1 MEEIKKYEPLWG
13 EWTIKR
19 KLEENRF
26 GAVYEAESKLFGNK
40 NTCAV
45 KLISLKNTVL
55 LSEVRERKNLSTE
68 ELKRL
73 KIEEARKSVW
83 EIILMKKFQE
93 ENHIVNI
100 YDYEIFPDQRKTDIV
115 MRMELLTNL
124 TNYID
129 KNKKSGGELKQFVI
143 KLGIDI
149 CKALEKCEKENIIHR
164 DINPENIFIDKNEK
178 FKLGNF
184 GMNYKTGCCTSARLF
199 TAGTPLYMSPEA
211 FDYLREVDNRM
222 DIYSL
227 GIVMYQLLNDGNIP
241 FIKAEE
247 PYALDNAIERR
258 LKGEKILPPQNE
270 NGQLWEVIQK
280 ACQFKKEDR
289 YQNASEMRTDL
300 EKLQSGKNIKTANSL
315 KIEQIKN
322 EITVLKQDIF
332 ELKNMEIEK
341 INIETEKMQKDLSLA
356 QSKQKKL
363 EIENEKLC
371 IRLENLKSSKE
382 ELEQQTS
389 KLNRK
394 NIELQKENNELL
406 NSKSVLN
413 YILEGNTISFGR
425 YPQDESGIVKPI
437 EWVVLKTE
445 KDKVLLLSRYILDKR
460 PYNKKDENVTW
471 ETSDIRRWLN
481 EDFYKI
487 AFNSMEQKKISDTL
501 VRTENNSRYGTG
513 GGNDTKDKVFL
524 LSIEEVEE
532 VFGDNIYEKGNI
544 MCDIVDAIIQSF
556 EAREIGSREEDDRRL
571 LEILKNINVS
581 INTKMEFVKTTEY
594 VQKDIKYPYL
604 DWWLRSPGERS
615 NETVAVNGF
624 GSIDKEGRSITIND
638 IGVCPAMWVKF

>member
-1 MEEIKKYEPLWG
+1 MEKIKKYEPFLWG

-26 GAVYEAESKLFGNK
+26 GAVYEAENKLFGNK

-45 KLISLKNTVL
+45 KLISLKNTEF

-73 KIEEARKSVW
+73 KEEARKCVC

-100 YDYEIFPDQRKTDIV
+100 YDYKIFPGQRKTDIV

-129 KNKKSGGELKQFVI
+129 KNKKSEGELKQFVI
-143 KLGIDI
+143 RLGIDI

-227 GIVMYQLLNDGNIP
+227 GIVMYQLLNDGNVP

-300 EKLQSGKNIKTANSL
+300 EKLQLGKNIKTANSL
-315 KIEQIKN
+315 KIEQIRN
-322 EITVLKQDIF
+322 EIIVLKQDIF
-332 ELKNMEIEK
+332 ELKNMETEK
-341 INIETEKMQKDLSLA
+341 TNIKTEKMRKELSLA

-363 EIENEKLC
+363 ETENEKLC
-371 IRLENLKSSKE
+371 IRLGNLKSNKE
-382 ELEQQTS
+382 ELEQQNS

-406 NSKSVLN
+406 NSKSVFN
-413 YILEGNTISFGR
+413 CNVVGNTIFFGR
-425 YPQDESGIVKPI
+425 YPQDEDGREKPI
-437 EWVVLKTE
+437 EWTVMKAE
-445 KDKVLLLSRYILDKR
+445 KNKMLLLSKYVLDAQ
-460 PYNKKDENVTW
+460 PYNKEKKVVTW
-471 ETSDIRRWLN
+471 QTSDIRRWLN
-481 EDFYKI
+481 SDFYTT
-487 AFNSMEQKKISDTL
+487 AFNNIEQKKIADTL
-501 VRTENNSRYGTG
+501 VKTENNPEYGTA
-513 GGNDTKDKVFL
+513 GGNDTEDKVFL
-524 LSIEEVEE
+524 LSIEEAESLFINDKERIALATKYAEKAGVLPSTEGY
-532 VFGDNIYEKGNI
+532 VF
-544 MCDIVDAIIQSF
+544 
-556 EAREIGSREEDDRRL
+556 
-571 LEILKNINVS
+571 
-581 INTKMEFVKTTEY
+581 
-594 VQKDIKYPYL
+594 
-604 DWWLRSPGERS
+604 WWLRSPGNTSDVAAEVFDDGWVYSYS
-615 NETVAVNGF
+615 NYVYNYY
-624 GSIDKEGRSITIND
+624 D
-638 IGVCPAMWVKF
+638 GVRPALWLNL

>member
-26 GAVYEAESKLFGNK
+26 GAVYEAENKLFGNK

-45 KLISLKNTVL
+45 KLISLKNTEF

-73 KIEEARKSVW
+73 KEEARKCVC

-100 YDYEIFPDQRKTDIV
+100 YDYKIFPGQRKTDIV

-129 KNKKSGGELKQFVI
+129 KNKKSEGELKQFVI
-143 KLGIDI
+143 RLGIDI

-164 DINPENIFIDKNEK
+164 DINPENIFIDKNEQ

-184 GMNYKTGCCTSARLF
+184 GVTRKISCYTSAFLPE
-199 TAGTPLYMSPEA
+199 GTPAYMSPEA
-211 FDYLREVDNRM
+211 FGWGNKIDYQS
-222 DIYSL
+222 DICSL

-241 FIKAEE
+241 FIKVEE
-247 PYALDNAIERR
+247 PYALDNAIRR
-258 LKGEKILPPQNE
+258 RIEGEKIVPPQNE

-332 ELKNMEIEK
+332 ELKNMETEK
-341 INIETEKMQKDLSLA
+341 INIETEKMRKELSLA

-363 EIENEKLC
+363 ETENEKLC
-371 IRLENLKSSKE
+371 IRLGNLKSNKE
-382 ELEQQTS
+382 ELEQQNS

-406 NSKSVLN
+406 NSKSVFN
-413 YILEGNTISFGR
+413 CNVVGNTIFFGR
-425 YPQDESGIVKPI
+425 YPQDEDGREKPI
-437 EWVVLKTE
+437 EWTVMKAE
-445 KDKVLLLSRYILDKR
+445 KNKMLLLSKYVLDAQ
-460 PYNKKDENVTW
+460 PYNKKFKEVTW

-481 EDFYKI
+481 SDFYITAFNDIEQSKI
-487 AFNSMEQKKISDTL
+487 ANTL
-501 VRTENNSRYGTG
+501 VRTENNPEYGTD
-513 GGNDTKDKVFL
+513 GGNDTEDKVFL
-524 LSIEEVEE
+524 LSTKEAKSLFINDGERRTTATK
-532 VFGDNIYEKGNI
+532 YAEKAGVYMN
-544 MCDIVDAIIQSF
+544 DEGYSW
-556 EAREIGSREEDDRRL
+556 
-571 LEILKNINVS
+571 
-581 INTKMEFVKTTEY
+581 
-594 VQKDIKYPYL
+594 
-604 DWWLRSPGERS
+604 WWLRSPGYKS
-615 NETVAVNGF
+615 NGADEV
-624 GSIDKEGRSITIND
+624 DKYGWVSWYGRD
-638 IGVCPAMWVKF
+638 VDYDADGVRPALWLNL

>member
-26 GAVYEAESKLFGNK
+26 GAVYEAESKLFANK

-55 LSEVRERKNLSTE
+55 LSEVREIKNLSTE

-100 YDYEIFPDQRKTDIV
+100 YDYEIFPGQRKTDIV

-129 KNKKSGGELKQFVI
+129 KNKKSGRELKQFVI

-149 CKALEKCEKENIIHR
+149 CEALEKCEKENIIHR
-164 DINPENIFIDKNEK
+164 DINPENIFIDKNEQ

-184 GMNYKTGCCTSARLF
+184 GVTRKISCYTSAFLPE
-199 TAGTPLYMSPEA
+199 GTPAYMSPEA
-211 FDYLREVDNRM
+211 FGWGNKIDYQS
-222 DIYSL
+222 DICSL

-241 FIKAEE
+241 FIKVEE
-247 PYALDNAIERR
+247 PYALDNAIRR
-258 LKGEKILPPQNE
+258 RIEGEKIVPPQNE

-332 ELKNMEIEK
+332 ELKNMETEK
-341 INIETEKMQKDLSLA
+341 INIETEKMRKELSLA

-363 EIENEKLC
+363 ETENEKLC
-371 IRLENLKSSKE
+371 IRLESLKSSKE
-382 ELEQQTS
+382 ELEQQTF

-413 YILEGNTISFGR
+413 CNVVGNTIFFGR
-425 YPQDESGIVKPI
+425 YPQDEDGREKPI
-437 EWVVLKTE
+437 EWTVMKAE
-445 KDKVLLLSRYILDKR
+445 KNKMLLLSKYVLDAQ
-460 PYNKKDENVTW
+460 PYNKKFKEVTW

-481 EDFYKI
+481 SDFYITAFNDIEQSKI
-487 AFNSMEQKKISDTL
+487 ANTL
-501 VRTENNSRYGTG
+501 VRTENNPEYGTD
-513 GGNDTKDKVFL
+513 GGNDTEDKVFL
-524 LSIEEVEE
+524 LSTKEAKSLFINDGERRTTATK
-532 VFGDNIYEKGNI
+532 YAEKAGVYMN
-544 MCDIVDAIIQSF
+544 DEGYSW
-556 EAREIGSREEDDRRL
+556 
-571 LEILKNINVS
+571 
-581 INTKMEFVKTTEY
+581 
-594 VQKDIKYPYL
+594 
-604 DWWLRSPGERS
+604 WWLRSPGYKS
-615 NETVAVNGF
+615 NGADEV
-624 GSIDKEGRSITIND
+624 DKYGWVSWYGRD
-638 IGVCPAMWVKF
+638 VDYDADGVRPALWLNL

>member
-1 MEEIKKYEPLWG
+1 MEKIKKYEPLWG
-13 EWTIKR
+13 EWIIKR

-45 KLISLKNTVL
+45 KLISLNNTVL
-55 LSEVRERKNLSTE
+55 LSEVREIKNLSTE

-115 MRMELLTNL
+115 VRMELLTNL

-149 CKALEKCEKENIIHR
+149 CEALEKCEKENIIHR

-184 GMNYKTGCCTSARLF
+184 GLTSRMISRISYYESFLLPR
-199 TAGTPLYMSPEA
+199 GTEVYMSPED
-211 FDYLREVDNRM
+211 FGWENKIDYHSE
-222 DIYSL
+222 IYSL

-247 PYALDNAIERR
+247 PYALDNAIRR
-258 LKGEKILPPQNE
+258 RIEGEKILPPQNE

-289 YQNASEMRTDL
+289 YQNAFEMRADL
-300 EKLQSGKNIKTANSL
+300 EKLQSEKNIKTANSL

-332 ELKNMEIEK
+332 ELKNMETEK
-341 INIETEKMQKDLSLA
+341 INIETEKMRKELSLA

-363 EIENEKLC
+363 ETENEKLC
-371 IRLENLKSSKE
+371 IRLESLKSSKE
-382 ELEQQTS
+382 ELEQQTF

-413 YILEGNTISFGR
+413 CNVVGNTIFFGR
-425 YPQDESGIVKPI
+425 YPQDEDGREKPI
-437 EWVVLKTE
+437 EWTVMKAE
-445 KDKVLLLSRYILDKR
+445 KNKMLLLSKYVLDAQ
-460 PYNKKDENVTW
+460 PYNKKFKEVTW

-481 EDFYKI
+481 SDFYITAFNDIEQSKI
-487 AFNSMEQKKISDTL
+487 ADTL
-501 VRTENNSRYGTG
+501 VRTENNPEYGTA
-513 GGNDTKDKVFL
+513 GGNDTEDKVFL
-524 LSIEEVEE
+524 LSIEEAE
-532 VFGDNIYEKGNI
+532 
-544 MCDIVDAIIQSF
+544 SF
-556 EAREIGSREEDDRRL
+556 F
-571 LEILKNINVS
+571 INDGER
-581 INTKMEFVKTTEY
+581 KAKTT
-594 VQKDIKYPYL
+594 KYAEKAGVVMDDERYAW
-604 DWWLRSPGERS
+604 WWLRSPGYNGDFAAGVSRYGW
-615 NETVAVNGF
+615 VHRIGDHVN
-624 GSIDKEGRSITIND
+624 IIYV
-638 IGVCPAMWVKF
+638 GVRPALWLNL